1 MMSFSTPPPRLAL
14 LAVIVALATA
24 LTGISCLGTRSAS
37 GPMDPGI
44 SDGQV
49 LFGQSAVLRGPDQ
62 ELGRQMRLG
71 IQAAFY
77 EVNQAGGIHGRQ
89 LQLKTIDDS
98 YEPHSAHHSTQW
110 LIEKVRVFALIGAV
124 GTPTSRVAVPLA
136 HDVGVPFLAPLTGA
150 EFLRD
155 PALGN
160 VINLRASYYQETEE
174 MVARLTDDLGAT
186 RVAVLYQKGP
196 CGQDGLKGVRRA
208 LARRGLEPVGSWHY
222 ERRVTRA
229 SPDIV
234 AANPEAIIVIGDHE
248 QVAAMVKLA
257 RRDIDPIVMTA
268 SFGGDEALAEKLGE
282 DGVGVY
288 VTQVVPFP
296 ADASVPV
303 VASYQA
309 ALASIDP
316 KGKPGFISLEGYL
329 AGRLAIIGLDAC
341 GRDLSRRCFIDALR
355 AAETI
360 NLDGFQIEYGPD
372 DNQDSDAVFLTVIG
386 RDEKHRQVEQLAGSH
401 RPAQAGHDAGHAS
414 RAPAL
419 TSAPGSAVAP
429 VTSHR
434 WGSTERPVA
443 TPTHFRDI

>member
-1 MMSFSTPPPRLAL
+1 MGMMPFGTPPSRLAL

-24 LTGISCLGTRSAS
+24 LTGISCFGTRSAS
-37 GPMDPGI
+37 GPMDPGV

-49 LFGQSAVLRGPDQ
+49 LFGQSAVLGGPNQD
-62 ELGRQMRLG
+62 LGRQMRLG

-98 YEPHSAHHSTQW
+98 YEPHSALHTNRW
-110 LIEKVRVFALIGAV
+110 LIDKVQVFALIGAV

-136 HDVGVPFLAPLTGA
+136 QDAGVPFLAPLTGA

-155 PALGN
+155 PVLGN

-174 MVARLTDDLGAT
+174 MVARLTDDLGIT
-186 RVAVLYQKGP
+186 RVAALYQNGP
-196 CGQDGLKGVRRA
+196 GGQDGLEGVRQS
-208 LARRGLEPVGSWHY
+208 LARRGMEPVGSWHY
-222 ERRVTRA
+222 ERRAKRA

-234 AANPEAIIVIGDHE
+234 AANPEAVIVIGDHE

-257 RRDIDPIVMTA
+257 RRDIDPIVITA
-268 SFGGDEALAEKLGE
+268 SFGGGKALAEKLGE

-288 VTQVVPFP
+288 VTQVAPFP

-303 VASYQA
+303 VARYQA

-316 KGKPGFISLEGYL
+316 SGEPGFISLEGYL

-360 NLDGFQIEYGPD
+360 NLDGFQLEYGPD
-372 DNQDSDAVFLTVIG
+372 DNQGSDAVFLTVIG
-386 RDEKHRQVEQLAGSH
+386 RDEEYRQVEKLAGSY
-401 RPAQAGHDAGHAS
+401 
-414 RAPAL
+414 
-419 TSAPGSAVAP
+419 
-429 VTSHR
+429 
-434 WGSTERPVA
+434 
-443 TPTHFRDI
+443 

>member
-1 MMSFSTPPPRLAL
+1 MMPFGTPAARRAL

-24 LTGISCLGTRSAS
+24 LTGISCLDTRSAS

-49 LFGQSAVLRGPDQ
+49 LFGQSAVLRGPNQD
-62 ELGRQMRLG
+62 LGRQMRLG

-89 LQLKTIDDS
+89 LKLKTIDDS
-98 YEPHSAHHSTQW
+98 YEPHSALHTNQW
-110 LIEKVRVFALIGAV
+110 LIENVRVFALIGAV

-136 HDVGVPFLAPLTGA
+136 HDAGVPFLAPLTGA

-160 VINLRASYYQETEE
+160 VINLRASCYQETEE
-174 MVARLTDDLGAT
+174 MVARLTDDLGIT

-196 CGQDGLKGVRRA
+196 CGQDGLEGVRRA

-222 ERRVTRA
+222 ERRAKRA

-234 AANPEAIIVIGDHE
+234 AANPEAVIVIGDHE

-268 SFGGDEALAEKLGE
+268 SFGGGKALAEKLGE

-288 VTQVVPFP
+288 VTQVMPFP

-316 KGKPGFISLEGYL
+316 KANPGFISLEGYL

-341 GRDLSRRCFIDALR
+341 GGDLSRRCFIDALR
-355 AAETI
+355 TAETI
-360 NLDGFQIEYGPD
+360 NLDGFQLDYGPD
-372 DNQDSDAVFLTVIG
+372 DNQGSDAVFLTVIG
-386 RDEKHRQVEQLAGSH
+386 RDEKYRQVEKLAGSH
-401 RPAQAGHDAGHAS
+401 
-414 RAPAL
+414 
-419 TSAPGSAVAP
+419 
-429 VTSHR
+429 
-434 WGSTERPVA
+434 
-443 TPTHFRDI
+443 

>member
-1 MMSFSTPPPRLAL
+1 MANVVRTAGVGISTANSCKRCDTRTMGMMPFGTPASRLAL

-24 LTGISCLGTRSAS
+24 LAGISCLDTRAAA

-49 LFGQSAVLRGPDQ
+49 LFGQSAVLRGPNQ
-62 ELGRQMRLG
+62 HLGRQMRLG

-89 LQLKTIDDS
+89 LQLRTIDDS
-98 YEPHSAHHSTQW
+98 YETHSALHTNQW

-136 HDVGVPFLAPLTGA
+136 HHAGVPFLAPLTGA
-150 EFLRD
+150 EFLRN

-160 VINLRASYYQETEE
+160 VINLRASYYQEAEE
-174 MVARLTDDLGAT
+174 MVARLTDDLGIT
-186 RVAVLYQKGP
+186 RIAVLYQKGP
-196 CGQDGLKGVRRA
+196 CGQDGLEGVRRA

-222 ERRVTRA
+222 ERRAKRA
-229 SPDIV
+229 SPDIA
-234 AANPEAIIVIGDHE
+234 AANPEAVIVIGDHE

-268 SFGGDEALAEKLGE
+268 SFGGGKALAEKLGE

-288 VTQVVPFP
+288 VTQVMPFP

-316 KGKPGFISLEGYL
+316 KANPGFISLEGYL

-341 GRDLSRRCFIDALR
+341 GRDLSRRCFIDTLR

-360 NLDGFQIEYGPD
+360 NLDGFQLDYGPD
-372 DNQDSDAVFLTVIG
+372 DNQGSDAVFLTVIG
-386 RDEKHRQVEQLAGSH
+386 RDEEYRQVDKLAGSH
-401 RPAQAGHDAGHAS
+401 
-414 RAPAL
+414 
-419 TSAPGSAVAP
+419 
-429 VTSHR
+429 
-434 WGSTERPVA
+434 
-443 TPTHFRDI
+443 

>member
-1 MMSFSTPPPRLAL
+1 MMSFGTPASRLAL

-24 LTGISCLGTRSAS
+24 LTAISCLDTRSAS

-44 SDGQV
+44 SDGEV
-49 LFGQSAVLRGPDQ
+49 RFGQSAVLRGPNQD
-62 ELGRQMRLG
+62 LGRQMRLG

-89 LQLKTIDDS
+89 LQLKTMDDS
-98 YEPHSAHHSTQW
+98 YETHSALHTNQW

-136 HDVGVPFLAPLTGA
+136 HDAGVPFLAPLTGA

-174 MVARLTDDLGAT
+174 MVARLTDDLGIT
-186 RVAVLYQKGP
+186 RVAALYQKGP
-196 CGQDGLKGVRRA
+196 CGQDGLEGVRRA

-222 ERRVTRA
+222 ERRAKRA

-234 AANPEAIIVIGDHE
+234 AADPEAVIVIGDHE
-248 QVAAMVKLA
+248 QVAAMAKLA
-257 RRDIDPIVMTA
+257 RRDIDPVVMTF
-268 SFGGDEALAEKLGE
+268 SFGGGQALAEKLGG
-282 DGVGVY
+282 DGAGVY

-296 ADASVPV
+296 ADSSVPV

-309 ALASIDP
+309 ALASIAP

-360 NLDGFQIEYGPD
+360 NLNGFQIEYGPD
-372 DNQDSDAVFLTVIG
+372 DNQGSDAVFLTVIG
-386 RDEKHRQVEQLAGSH
+386 RDEEYRQVEKLAGSH
-401 RPAQAGHDAGHAS
+401 
-414 RAPAL
+414 
-419 TSAPGSAVAP
+419 
-429 VTSHR
+429 
-434 WGSTERPVA
+434 
-443 TPTHFRDI
+443 